1 MTYNWQRRD
10 WPNFKYRTD
19 GIEADLYAF
28 AEKTGRVS
36 GALQGLRE
44 DEQTEMVVE
53 LMVSEAIKTSEIE
66 GETLS
71 RKDIRS
77 SIRNQLGLNPT
88 IETVRDPQARG
99 VAELM
104 VHVRST
110 FSEPLSEA
118 ELFRWHEMLMAGSKR
133 IAVGRWRDHAEP
145 MQVVSGP
152 FGKEEVHYEAP
163 PSDDVPRQMADYIK
177 WFNDTAPG
185 GAKEIKPGPV
195 RSAIAHIYFESIH
208 PFEDGNGRIG
218 RALSE
223 KALAQGLGRP
233 VLLSLSEVIER
244 KRNDYYEALKVGQ
257 RSNEVTAWV
266 EYFVQ
271 TVLEAQERAESL
283 VSFVIEKA
291 KFFDRYRDS
300 LNERQAKV
308 VRRILDEGIDGF
320 EGGMNARK
328 YVSITGASKATATRD
343 LQYLSE
349 IGAFV
354 PVGAGRS
361 ARYELNLDR
370 QAK

>member
-1 MTYNWQRRD
+1 MTYNWQQHD
-10 WPNFKYRTD
+10 WPEFKYRTD
-19 GIEADLYAF
+19 GIEADLYTF

-44 DEQTEMVVE
+44 EEQTELVVE

-66 GETLS
+66 GEFFS
-71 RKDIRS
+71 RKDVRS
-77 SIRNQLGLNPT
+77 SIRNQLGLNPA
-88 IETVRDPQARG
+88 IETVRDPRARG

-104 VHVRST
+104 VHVRNT
-110 FSEPLSEA
+110 FSEPLREA
-118 ELFRWHEMLMAGSKR
+118 DLFQWHDMLMAGAKR

-145 MQVVSGP
+145 MQIVSGP
-152 FGKEEVHYEAP
+152 FGKEKVHYEAP
-163 PSDDVPRQMADYIK
+163 PSNDVPRQMAEYIK

-185 GAKEIKPGPV
+185 GTNEIKLAPV

-233 VLLSLSEVIER
+233 VLLSLSEVIEQ
-244 KRNDYYEALKVGQ
+244 KRHDYYEALKTGQ

-271 TVLEAQERAESL
+271 TILEAQERAESL

-291 KFFDRYRDS
+291 KFFDQYRDA

-308 VRRILDEGIDGF
+308 VRRMLDEGFDGF
-320 EGGMNARK
+320 EGGMSARK

-349 IGAFV
+349 IGAFL
-354 PVGAGRS
+354 PSGGGRS
-361 ARYELNLDR
+361 VRYQLNIPPIG
-370 QAK
+370 